1 MRSNIKSYRDA
12 AQFYDLFSDNADI
25 PFYLEIASRF
35 GSPILELACG
45 TGRVSIRLAEAG
57 HDVVGVDTTKEMLD
71 IAGKKRDEL
80 PLEIRHR
87 LQFLRGDVT
96 DLHLGGRFPLVIIP
110 SAFHFCI
117 SEEQQLNCLESVKRH
132 MIDTAVFVLDLRPGL
147 VNEGDGEWS
156 DSPVSLDGRTIRRYG
171 TYSTDLKRRVQDRT
185 LTVEVRHEDG
195 SVIKIETEQG
205 VATMSDEDAD
215 ALLSISNLE
224 VLEEYGDWDFSP
236 YSPGM
241 RRRIL
246 VLKSVDS
253 AHS

>member
-25 PFYLEIASRF
+25 PFYLEIAGRF

-80 PLEIRHR
+80 PLEVRHR

-96 DLHLGGRFPLVIIP
+96 GLHLGGKFPLVIIP

-117 SEEQQLNCLESVKRH
+117 SEDQQLKCLESVKRH
-132 MIDTAVFVLDLRPGL
+132 MSDTAVFVLDLRPGL
-147 VNEGDGEWS
+147 VSEGAGEWS
-156 DSPVSLDGRTIRRYG
+156 DSPVTLDDRTVRRYG
-171 TYSTDLKRRVQDRT
+171 TYSTDLERRVQERT
-185 LTVEVRHEDG
+185 LTVEVRHDDG
-195 SVIKIETEQG
+195 QVDVTQTEQA
-205 VATMSDEDAD
+205 VATLSDEDANV
-215 ALLSISNLE
+215 LLSMSGFE
-224 VLEEYGDWDFSP
+224 VMEEYGDWDFSP